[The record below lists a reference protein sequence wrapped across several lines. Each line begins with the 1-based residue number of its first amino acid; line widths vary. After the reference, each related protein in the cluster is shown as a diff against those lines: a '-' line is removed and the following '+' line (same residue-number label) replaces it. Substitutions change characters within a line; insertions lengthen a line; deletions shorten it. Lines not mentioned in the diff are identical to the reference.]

1 MLCKDVVE
9 NIMGYI
15 DAELDYQT
23 LNELEKHIDMCP
35 ECMAFVMT
43 YRRMLEL
50 TGKLKERTF
59 VTPEVRNRLKEL
71 LRSKLKS

>member
-15 DAELDYQT
+15 DAELDNET
-23 LNELEKHIDMCP
+23 LNELEKHIDECP

-43 YRRMLEL
+43 YKRMLKL
-50 TGKLKERTF
+50 TGKLNERSF
-59 VTPEVRNRLKEL
+59 VTPEVRMRLKEFL
-71 LRSKLKS
+71 GSKLKS